1 MTAPSTRSRRSYRS
15 PRRQQQAA
23 QTRELVLSAAT
34 RLFGT
39 RGWAATG
46 MRDVAREAGVA
57 VETVYAN
64 FRSKSDLLMGAIDVN
79 VVGDAEPVPLAQRP
93 EFAALST
100 GSFTE
105 RINATAR
112 LVTDINRRT
121 SGLRRALAEAAVSE
135 PALAE
140 QLALGDNR
148 RRADVQRAAELITG
162 RRIEPAETDGLWA
175 ITSIEVFHLLTGS
188 AGCSTGSYTDW
199 VAKMIGLVLTDGSE
213 QEGRS

>member
-1 MTAPSTRSRRSYRS
+1 
-15 PRRQQQAA
+15 
-23 QTRELVLSAAT
+23 
-34 RLFGT
+34 
-39 RGWAATG
+39 

-64 FRSKSDLLMGAIDVN
+64 FRSKSHLLMAAIDVN

-93 EFAALST
+93 EFAALSE

-105 RINATAR
+105 RVNATAR
-112 LVTDINRRT
+112 LVTEINRRT
-121 SGLRRALAEAAVSE
+121 SGLRRTLAEAAVSE

-162 RRIEPAETDGLWA
+162 RRMAPGETDGLWA
-175 ITSIEVFHLLTGS
+175 VTSIEVFHLLTGS
-188 AGCSTGSYTDW
+188 ADWSMRQYTDW
-199 VAKMIGLVLTDGSE
+199 VAQMLGLTLSGGAGQD
-213 QEGRS
+213 GRS